1 MNKLILSTLFFLNIS
16 ILFAQSPTDLNSD
29 ISASAGF
36 NTVTDIENSF
46 NNARRQEETQKGL
59 ATNSIQNL
67 DLPDQTTWDAY
78 SDEQKMLFLLNDERT
93 ARAGIDYGSGAVKG
107 LPFQGV
113 EAQIDG
119 VANTYATL
127 NYTTNR
133 FNHNLNGSPWDRID
147 NALGTSCRTFISFA
161 ENLAIQGQSFA
172 STFPEAVTSAVYNWN
187 YKDALSNWGH
197 RQMSLFQGFT
207 DDNGVVGQE
216 GFIGVGVHRGGAYN
230 NVTDFNFSVAHGA
243 ITVLTYYD
251 PVADANAGTCNYNIT
266 VTTNSLVSCTK
277 PTVTKPSDQTVTAG
291 NMTAAVPFSGTA
303 SSTYAWTND
312 NTNTGIPSGGNGNI
326 IAYTATNAGVS
337 NITVTP
343 TLNGCVGTAQT
354 FKITVNALPASNCL
368 ADVTIMTAT
377 FSGDTAAS
385 ATIKTQNTV
394 VVNGPTT
401 FSAPTVTL
409 KPGFS
414 VPAGQTFTATT
425 TGCTA
430 TATANGICVTPFVLS
445 CGQVYSGNNT
455 TNGINTWDTYDNS
468 PDYTGKEVIHTL
480 TIAAGSTVNLDL
492 TGNTQ
497 DLALFIYTACDNLNT
512 SFLTTSDNV
521 GITAAESVTI
531 PSSPNSR
538 TVYVIV
544 DGWMGAASNYNLSC
558 TTSFTSPIVASS
570 RNGRTENSGNLFI
583 DQTLAIH
590 PNPATQ
596 FVELDYVINGI
607 APVEISLYNLNGTQ
621 LKTLLPLQP
630 KPAGQYQAKVDI
642 STINPGMYFVI
653 LHQEGQIQTKKLVIT
668 Q

>member
-1 MNKLILSTLFFLNIS
+1 MNKLILSTLFLLTIS

-36 NTVTDIENSF
+36 NTVTAIENSF
-46 NNARRQEETQKGL
+46 NNARRQEEIQKGL
-59 ATNSIQNL
+59 TTNSIKNL
-67 DLPDQTTWDAY
+67 DLPDQTTWDGY

-93 ARAGIDYGSGAVKG
+93 ARAGINYGSGAVKG

-127 NYTTNR
+127 NYTSNR
-133 FNHNLNGSPWDRID
+133 FDHNLNGSPWDRID
-147 NALGTSCRTFISFA
+147 NALGTSCRTPISFA
-161 ENLAIQGQSFA
+161 ENLAIQGQSSA

-187 YKDALSNWGH
+187 YVDASSSWGH

-207 DDNGVVGQE
+207 DDNGIVGQE

-266 VTTNSLVSCTK
+266 VTTNSLISCAK
-277 PTVTKPSDQTVTAG
+277 PTVMKPSDQTVTVG
-291 NMTAAVPFSGTA
+291 GMTTEVTFSGTA
-303 SSTYAWTND
+303 SATYAWMND

-326 IAYTATNAGVS
+326 IAYTTTNAGVS

-354 FKITVNALPASNCL
+354 FKITVNAAANGNCL

-385 ATIKTQNTV
+385 ATIQTQNTV

-430 TATANGICVTPFVLS
+430 TANGTCAAPFMLS

-480 TIAAGSTVNLDL
+480 AIAAGSTVNLDL

-497 DLALFIYTACDNLNT
+497 DLALFIYTACDNLNA
-512 SFLTTSDNV
+512 SFLATSDNV
-521 GITAAESVTI
+521 GNTAAEFVTI
-531 PSSPNSR
+531 PSSPSSR

-544 DGWMGAASNYNLSC
+544 DGWMGAASTYNLSC
-558 TTSFTSPIVASS
+558 TTSFTSPISVSS
-570 RNGRTENSGNLFI
+570 RNTKSNSPLVLEQGV
-583 DQTLAIH
+583 TLEVN
-590 PNPATQ
+590 PNPANQ
-596 FVELDYVINGI
+596 FINLNYTTIGKAPIVIDLYNINGQQI
-607 APVEISLYNLNGTQ
+607 
-621 LKTLLPLQP
+621 KTLLPLQE
-630 KPAGQYQAKVDI
+630 KLTGQHQLKVDI
-642 STINPGMYFVI
+642 STVNTGIYFI
-653 LHQEGQIQTKKLVIT
+653 MLRQAEHIQTRKLVIT